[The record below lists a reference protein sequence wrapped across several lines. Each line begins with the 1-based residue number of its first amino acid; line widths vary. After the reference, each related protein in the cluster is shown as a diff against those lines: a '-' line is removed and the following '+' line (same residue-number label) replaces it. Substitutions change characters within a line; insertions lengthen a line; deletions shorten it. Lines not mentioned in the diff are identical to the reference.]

1 MNNLDEL
8 YENLY
13 DFVKNFEILIQ
24 KNVFH
29 NHYIDE
35 IKVFGNEIISLC
47 KSKKFN
53 VTISDLMNLKMF
65 NELLN
70 KVENQAKAYWSD
82 RLNLSFRKSVNQQK
96 VNYYKNQRINY
107 SIN

>member
-29 NHYIDE
+29 NQYIDE
-35 IKVFGNEIISLC
+35 IKVFGNKIISLC

-53 VTISDLMNLKMF
+53 VTVSDLMNLKLF

-70 KVENQAKAYWSD
+70 KVENQAKA
-82 RLNLSFRKSVNQQK
+82 
-96 VNYYKNQRINY
+96 
-107 SIN
+107 

>member
-8 YENLY
+8 YENLF

-29 NHYIDE
+29 NQYIDE
-35 IKVFGNEIISLC
+35 IKVFGNKIISLC

-53 VTISDLMNLKMF
+53 VTVSDLMNLKLF

-70 KVENQAKAYWSD
+70 KVENQAKA
-82 RLNLSFRKSVNQQK
+82 
-96 VNYYKNQRINY
+96 
-107 SIN
+107 

>member
-1 MNNLDEL
+1 MENLDEL

-13 DFVKNFEILIQ
+13 AFVRNFEILIQ

-29 NHYIDE
+29 NQYIDE
-35 IKVFGNEIISLC
+35 IKIFGNEIISLC

-53 VTISDLMNLKMF
+53 ITSSDLINLSSF

-70 KVENQAKAYWSD
+70 KADNQVKGYLVSQVE
-82 RLNLSFRKSVNQQK
+82 SFFQEIIEPTKSELL
-96 VNYYKNQRINY
+96 
-107 SIN
+107 

>member
-29 NHYIDE
+29 NQYIDE

-53 VTISDLMNLKMF
+53 VTVSDLMNLKLF

-70 KVENQAKAYWSD
+70 KVENQAKA
-82 RLNLSFRKSVNQQK
+82 
-96 VNYYKNQRINY
+96 
-107 SIN
+107 

>member
-8 YENLY
+8 YKNLY
-13 DFVKNFEILIQ
+13 DFVKNFGILIQ

-29 NHYIDE
+29 NQYIDE

-53 VTISDLMNLKMF
+53 VTVSDLMNLKLF

-70 KVENQAKAYWSD
+70 KVENQAKA
-82 RLNLSFRKSVNQQK
+82 
-96 VNYYKNQRINY
+96 
-107 SIN
+107 

>member
-8 YENLY
+8 YKNLY

-29 NHYIDE
+29 NQYINE

-53 VTISDLMNLKMF
+53 VTVSDLMNLKLF

-70 KVENQAKAYWSD
+70 KVENQAKA
-82 RLNLSFRKSVNQQK
+82 
-96 VNYYKNQRINY
+96 
-107 SIN
+107 

>member
-8 YENLY
+8 YENRY

-29 NHYIDE
+29 NQYIDE
-35 IKVFGNEIISLC
+35 IKVFGSEIISLC

-53 VTISDLMNLKMF
+53 VTVSDLMNLKLF
-65 NELLN
+65 NELLD
-70 KVENQAKAYWSD
+70 KVENQAKA
-82 RLNLSFRKSVNQQK
+82 
-96 VNYYKNQRINY
+96 
-107 SIN
+107 

>member
-8 YENLY
+8 YKNLY

-29 NHYIDE
+29 NQYINE

-53 VTISDLMNLKMF
+53 VTVSDLMNLKVF

-70 KVENQAKAYWSD
+70 KVENQAKA
-82 RLNLSFRKSVNQQK
+82 
-96 VNYYKNQRINY
+96 
-107 SIN
+107 

>member
-1 MNNLDEL
+1 M
-8 YENLY
+8 
-13 DFVKNFEILIQ
+13 IQ

-29 NHYIDE
+29 NQYIDE

-47 KSKKFN
+47 KSKNFN
-53 VTISDLMNLKMF
+53 VTVSDLMNLKLF

-70 KVENQAKAYWSD
+70 KVENQAKAYLVSQVE
-82 RLNLSFRKSVNQQK
+82 SFFQEISEPTK

-107 SIN
+107 YIN

>member
-29 NHYIDE
+29 NQYIDE

-47 KSKKFN
+47 KSKNFN
-53 VTISDLMNLKMF
+53 VTVSDLMNLKLF

-70 KVENQAKAYWSD
+70 KVENQAKA
-82 RLNLSFRKSVNQQK
+82 
-96 VNYYKNQRINY
+96 
-107 SIN
+107 

>member
-8 YENLY
+8 YKNLY

-29 NHYIDE
+29 NQYINE

-47 KSKKFN
+47 KSKKFH
-53 VTISDLMNLKMF
+53 VTVSDLMNLKLF

-70 KVENQAKAYWSD
+70 KVENQAKA
-82 RLNLSFRKSVNQQK
+82 
-96 VNYYKNQRINY
+96 
-107 SIN
+107 

>member
-29 NHYIDE
+29 NQYIDE
-35 IKVFGNEIISLC
+35 INVFGSEIISLC

-53 VTISDLMNLKMF
+53 VTVSDLMNLKLF
-65 NELLN
+65 NELLD
-70 KVENQAKAYWSD
+70 KVENQAKT
-82 RLNLSFRKSVNQQK
+82 
-96 VNYYKNQRINY
+96 
-107 SIN
+107 

>member
-1 MNNLDEL
+1 MMNNLDEL
-8 YENLY
+8 YKNLY
-13 DFVKNFEILIQ
+13 DFVKNFGILIQ

-29 NHYIDE
+29 NQYIDE

-53 VTISDLMNLKMF
+53 VTVSDLMNLKLF

-70 KVENQAKAYWSD
+70 KVENQAKA
-82 RLNLSFRKSVNQQK
+82 
-96 VNYYKNQRINY
+96 
-107 SIN
+107 

>member
-29 NHYIDE
+29 NQYIDE
-35 IKVFGNEIISLC
+35 IKVFGSEIISLC

-53 VTISDLMNLKMF
+53 VTVSDLMNLKLF
-65 NELLN
+65 NELLD
-70 KVENQAKAYWSD
+70 KVENQAKA
-82 RLNLSFRKSVNQQK
+82 
-96 VNYYKNQRINY
+96 
-107 SIN
+107 

>member
-8 YENLY
+8 YKNLY
-13 DFVKNFEILIQ
+13 DCVKNFEILIQ

-29 NHYIDE
+29 NQYINE

-53 VTISDLMNLKMF
+53 VTVSDLMNLKLF

-70 KVENQAKAYWSD
+70 KVENQAKA
-82 RLNLSFRKSVNQQK
+82 
-96 VNYYKNQRINY
+96 
-107 SIN
+107 

>member
-8 YENLY
+8 YKNLY
-13 DFVKNFEILIQ
+13 DFVKNFEILTQ

-29 NHYIDE
+29 NQYINE

-53 VTISDLMNLKMF
+53 VTVSDLMNLKLF

-70 KVENQAKAYWSD
+70 KVENQAKA
-82 RLNLSFRKSVNQQK
+82 
-96 VNYYKNQRINY
+96 
-107 SIN
+107 

>member
-24 KNVFH
+24 NNVFH
-29 NHYIDE
+29 NQYIDE
-35 IKVFGNEIISLC
+35 IKVFGSEIISLC

-53 VTISDLMNLKMF
+53 VTVSNLMNLKLF
-65 NELLN
+65 NELLD
-70 KVENQAKAYWSD
+70 KVENQAKA
-82 RLNLSFRKSVNQQK
+82 
-96 VNYYKNQRINY
+96 
-107 SIN
+107 